1 MPHTARAISP
11 PGRRTA
17 AITTSVFLA
26 FFFIGKI
33 RGAWPEAQA
42 FSPEGYLLSIPGPS
56 APLFRRKPL
65 DLVGK
70 GCPPRG
76 ASP

>member
-1 MPHTARAISP
+1 M
-11 PGRRTA
+11 
-17 AITTSVFLA
+17 TTSAFLA